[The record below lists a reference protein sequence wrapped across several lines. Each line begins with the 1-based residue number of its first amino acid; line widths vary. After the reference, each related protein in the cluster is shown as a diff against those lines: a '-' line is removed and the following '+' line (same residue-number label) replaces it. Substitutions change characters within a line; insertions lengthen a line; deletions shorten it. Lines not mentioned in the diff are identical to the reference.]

1 MAFENIMSRI
11 TDLAQSGAAKAREV
25 TEIGKLKV
33 NNAAEEDTIRK
44 AYIEIGKL
52 YYAERAMAPEA
63 PYAAL
68 CGKITASKEK
78 IEYNNQ
84 KIADIKA
91 ANDIKDEEVEEV
103 VTEAPVEPEVPET
116 PAEAEPAAPETPAE
130 PEAPA
135 DAQ

>member
-1 MAFENIMSRI
+1 MAFEDIMNRV
-11 TDLAQSGAAKAREV
+11 TDLAQAGAAKAREIA
-25 TEIGKLKV
+25 EIGKLKV
-33 NNAAEEDTIRK
+33 NNAAEEDAIRK
-44 AYIEIGKL
+44 AYIELGKL
-52 YYAERAMAPEA
+52 YYAERALSPEA

-68 CGKITASKEK
+68 CAKVTASKEK

-103 VTEAPVEPEVPET
+103 VTEAPVEPEAPEA

>member
-1 MAFENIMSRI
+1 MAFEDIMNRI

-25 TEIGKLKV
+25 AEIGKLKV

-68 CGKITASKEK
+68 CEKITAAKEK

-91 ANDIKDEEVEEV
+91 TNNIKDDEVADVEPEIVEVIEERP
-103 VTEAPVEPEVPET
+103 TEPEVPTE
-116 PAEAEPAAPETPAE
+116 E
-130 PEAPA
+130 
-135 DAQ
+135 

>member
-1 MAFENIMSRI
+1 MAFEDIMSRI

-25 TEIGKLKV
+25 AEIGKLKV
-33 NNAAEEDTIRK
+33 SNAAEEDSIRK
-44 AYIEIGKL
+44 AYVEIGKL

-68 CGKITASKEK
+68 CEKITAAKEK

-91 ANDIKDEEVEEV
+91 ANNIEDEEAVD
-103 VTEAPVEPEVPET
+103 VEPAAET
-116 PAEAEPAAPETPAE
+116 TVEAEPVVEAAAPEAE
-130 PEAPA
+130 DHTEE
-135 DAQ
+135 